1 MKSHIG
7 PFVLALT
14 TLLFLFLFQFLI
26 RSIEQLVGKGL
37 SIWVIVQL
45 ISLNLAWMV
54 TLAVPM
60 SVLVATLMAFGSLA
74 SSNEITIMKAGGISL
89 PKLMFPVLIFSVI
102 ITYSMVLFNNDVL
115 PEANH
120 RARILLGDISRTKPS
135 FFLEA
140 GKFSED
146 INGARILVKK
156 TFENSNNL
164 EGIFIYDYAN
174 PHYKNLITAEKGDI
188 GFTNDFKS
196 VVMNLFN
203 GEIHQFNGDDPANK
217 YRKIKYERHRII
229 FSADGFGFQKSGEN
243 AFVRGDRELS
253 ASAMKKIV
261 DSIAVD
267 KIRGINTFVM
277 IINNDIKQ
285 LREINFRDTVFS
297 RTPVPTDESG
307 RTEAGTSDREKN
319 ITSERGKIADKEREK
334 KDSLTLSEKAV
345 LDMFR
350 IYQSVMSK
358 NLSYKSQVSMTD
370 QYEKQEDVYEVEI
383 YKKYSIPF
391 ACIVFTLIGA
401 PLGYRVKRG
410 GIGIAAGLSLLFFL
424 VYWAA
429 LIGGEKLAD
438 RAILS
443 PFLGMWLVNI
453 ILGIFGLYL
462 MFKSS

>member
-1 MKSHIG
+1 
-7 PFVLALT
+7 
-14 TLLFLFLFQFLI
+14 
-26 RSIEQLVGKGL
+26 
-37 SIWVIVQL
+37 
-45 ISLNLAWMV
+45 MV

-60 SVLVATLMAFGSLA
+60 SVLVATLMAFGSLS

-102 ITYSMVLFNNDVL
+102 ITYLMVLFNNDVL

-135 FFLEA
+135 FFLES

-164 EGIFIYDYAN
+164 EGIYIYDYTN

-188 GFTNDFKS
+188 GFTSDFKS

-203 GEIHQFNGDDPANK
+203 GEIHQFNGDNPANK

-229 FSADGFGFQKSGEN
+229 FSAEGFGFQRSGEN
-243 AFVRGDRELS
+243 TFVRGDRELS

-261 DSIAVD
+261 DSLVVD
-267 KIRGINTFVM
+267 KLRGVNNFVT
-277 IINNDIKQ
+277 IIKNDIKQ
-285 LREINFRDTVFS
+285 LKEINFRDTVFS
-297 RTPVPTDESG
+297 RTPAPFGESP
-307 RTEAGTSDREKN
+307 EKL
-319 ITSERGKIADKEREK
+319 K
-334 KDSLTLSEKAV
+334 KDSLTASEKAASE
-345 LDMFR
+345 MFR
-350 IYQSVMSK
+350 IYQSVLSK
-358 NLSYKSQVSMTD
+358 NLSYKSQFSMTD

>member
-1 MKSHIG
+1 LIIYRYILKSHIG

-60 SVLVATLMAFGSLA
+60 SVLVATLMAFGSLS

-102 ITYSMVLFNNDVL
+102 ITYLMILFNNDVL

-135 FFLEA
+135 FFLES

-164 EGIFIYDYAN
+164 EGIYIYDYTN

-188 GFTNDFKS
+188 GFTSDFKS

-229 FSADGFGFQKSGEN
+229 FSAEGFGFQRSGEN
-243 AFVRGDRELS
+243 TFVRGDRELS

-261 DSIAVD
+261 DSLVVD
-267 KIRGINTFVM
+267 KLRGVNNFVT
-277 IINNDIKQ
+277 IIKNDIKQ
-285 LREINFRDTVFS
+285 LKEINFRDTVFS
-297 RTPVPTDESG
+297 RTPAPPGESKH
-307 RTEAGTSDREKN
+307 TEAGASV
-319 ITSERGKIADKEREK
+319 RGKKRFFDGFRKSGFGYVQNIPERNVK
-334 KDSLTLSEKAV
+334 K
-345 LDMFR
+345 F
-350 IYQSVMSK
+350 
-358 NLSYKSQVSMTD
+358 
-370 QYEKQEDVYEVEI
+370 
-383 YKKYSIPF
+383 
-391 ACIVFTLIGA
+391 IV
-401 PLGYRVKRG
+401 
-410 GIGIAAGLSLLFFL
+410 
-424 VYWAA
+424 
-429 LIGGEKLAD
+429 
-438 RAILS
+438 
-443 PFLGMWLVNI
+443 
-453 ILGIFGLYL
+453 
-462 MFKSS
+462 